1 MTSPDAF
8 GQQSLH
14 FEPQESEADLPEVR
28 SLLGGLIERSSLYR
42 SGKQYH
48 ELLGFIGKLRNFAP
62 FNAMLLQIQKPG
74 LTYAASAVDWATRFQ
89 RRPKEDAR
97 PLLILWPFAPVA
109 LVYDVL
115 DTEGRDLPDAAAMF
129 PARGKIDDARFTQ
142 LLARLASINI
152 THALVDS
159 GDGHAGSI
167 RVASSLESRDNSWRY
182 TMKIN
187 RNHPPAIK
195 FVTLCHE
202 LGHLY
207 LGHLGHDKKLAI
219 PDRRGLAPSLV
230 ELEAESVAYI
240 MASRCDVDSKPE
252 QYLSRHIEQD
262 LSIHDLD
269 IYQVMRAT
277 GQVETAL
284 GLGVRSRVA

>member
-1 MTSPDAF
+1 MSPPDE
-8 GQQSLH
+8 QLSLH
-14 FEPQESEADLPEVR
+14 FTPQASEGDEPEVR
-28 SLLGGLIERSSLYR
+28 SLLGGLIERSRLYR
-42 SGKQYH
+42 RGKQYH
-48 ELLGFIGKLRNFAP
+48 ELLGFIGRLRNFAP

-74 LTYAASAVDWATRFQ
+74 LTYAASAVDWETRFQ

-109 LVYDVL
+109 LVYDVM

-129 PARGKIDDARFTQ
+129 PARGAIDDACF
-142 LLARLASINI
+142 ARLLTRLAAANI
-152 THALVDS
+152 AHVMVDS

-167 RVASSLESRDNSWRY
+167 RTDGRLESPESSWRY
-182 TMKIN
+182 RMKIN
-187 RNHPPAIK
+187 RNHPPAIT

-219 PDRRGLAPSLV
+219 PDRRGLAASLV

-240 MASRCDVDSKPE
+240 MASRSGVNSEPE
-252 QYLSRHIEQD
+252 QYLSHHIAQD
-262 LSIHDLD
+262 LSIDDLD
-269 IYQVMRAT
+269 VYQVMRAA
-277 GQVETAL
+277 GQVETVL
-284 GLGVRSRVA
+284 GLGLRSSVT